1 MKKAKFN
8 SISVVVVTR
17 NRASV
22 LRRCLNSLKE
32 SSFKLSRII
41 VVDNASEDESREMVR
56 NDFPEVILLSQ
67 KTNIGAAEG
76 RNVGARVSKSELIY
90 FLDDDAYIE
99 ANTIKSA
106 VETILSDKNIA
117 IVQSKV
123 LSSIN
128 LKKILGIAHD
138 INTTTSLITAY
149 GINEI
154 DKGQYSKV
162 IDIPMVGTGWLVK
175 REAFN
180 LVGGFDKK
188 FFIPYEDSD
197 ISLRIRQR
205 GYRIVFDP
213 RSQIWHDELKIANIN
228 PRIRSIGI
236 ASVERALYVGRNK
249 IYFMRKHCKGLRR
262 VVFFAFLLPL
272 FIIYHCSIIL
282 SGLRF
287 DILKIYL
294 KGVILGFKL

>member
-1 MKKAKFN
+1 MQSRNKLKVA
-8 SISVVVVTR
+8 VVVVTR
-17 NRASV
+17 NRVNA
-22 LRRCLNSLKE
+22 LKRCLKSLEK
-32 SSFKLSRII
+32 SAYRISEI
-41 VVDNASEDESREMVR
+41 VVVDNASIDRTVEMIR
-56 NDFPEVILLSQ
+56 KNFLEVKLVLQ
-67 KTNIGAAEG
+67 NENVGAAEG
-76 RNVGARVSKSELIY
+76 RNRGARVSKSELIY

-162 IDIPMVGTGWLVK
+162 IDIPMVGTGWLVT

-180 LVGGFDKK
+180 LVRGFDKK

-197 ISLRIRQR
+197 ISLRIKQR

-213 RSQIWHDELKIANIN
+213 RSQIWHDELKVASIN
-228 PRIRSIGI
+228 PRIKSIGI

-249 IYFMRKHCKGLRR
+249 IYFMRKHSKGFGR

-287 DILKIYL
+287 DILKVYL